1 MSELPVKPA
10 QPPEK
15 LPEPVRARLNELAT
29 TLRTQLGD
37 NLVALLVFGSAVRGG
52 WREGASDVDLVL
64 VLGKPTRD
72 ALLAISNT
80 LSVARTAFRFEAVI
94 LGADEI
100 PRAADV
106 FPLFYDD
113 IKSCHV
119 LLTGKDPF
127 AELTISDQ
135 FRRLRVEQELRES
148 QIRLRRAVVDSLGAP
163 QQLGGAVERKVKQ
176 LRGPLHALLA
186 LRRTPATSDTL
197 PVLLEK
203 AKEIYGVDTGALSN
217 VRKDPEAAHGAL
229 EQLLERMIREVDSM
243 ET

>member
-1 MSELPVKPA
+1 MSPVIS
-10 QPPEK
+10 PEK
-15 LPEPVRARLNELAT
+15 LPEPVRGRLNELAT
-29 TLRTQLGD
+29 TLGAQLGD

-52 WREGASDVDLVL
+52 WREGVSDVDLVL
-64 VLGKPTRD
+64 VLKDPRRD
-72 ALLAISNT
+72 ALLSIANT
-80 LSVARTAFRFEAVI
+80 LTVARTAFRFEAVI
-94 LGADEI
+94 LSADEI

-113 IKSCHV
+113 IKSCHA
-119 LLTGKDPF
+119 LLAGKDPF
-127 AELTISDQ
+127 AELAISDQ
-135 FRRLRVEQELRES
+135 FRRLRIEQELREE

-163 QQLGGAVERKVKQ
+163 QQLAGAVERKVKQ

-186 LRRTPATSDTL
+186 LRRTPASSDTL

-203 AKEIYGVDTGALSN
+203 ATEVWGVDTSALSS

-229 EQLLERMIREVDSM
+229 AQLLDKMIHEVDRM

>member
-1 MSELPVKPA
+1 MSEIPAKPSL
-10 QPPEK
+10 PPEK
-15 LPEPVRARLNELAT
+15 LPEPVRARLNELGS
-29 TLRTQLGD
+29 TLAQQLGD

-64 VLGKPTRD
+64 VLRNPTRE
-72 ALLAISNT
+72 ALLSVANT
-80 LSVARTAFRFEAVI
+80 LTVARTAFRFEAVI

-113 IKSCHV
+113 IKSCHAV
-119 LLTGKDPF
+119 LAGKDPF
-127 AELTISDQ
+127 ADLTISDQ

-203 AKEIYGVDTGALSN
+203 ATEVYGVDTSALSN
-217 VRKDPEAAHGAL
+217 VRKDPDAAHAAL
-229 EQLLERMIREVDSM
+229 EKLLDRMILEVDRM
-243 ET
+243 EP